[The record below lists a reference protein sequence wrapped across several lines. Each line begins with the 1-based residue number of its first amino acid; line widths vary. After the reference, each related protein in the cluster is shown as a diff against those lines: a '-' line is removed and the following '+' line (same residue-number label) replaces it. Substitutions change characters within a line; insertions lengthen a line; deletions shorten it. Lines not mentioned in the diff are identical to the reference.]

1 MTKVLGAS
9 ATPIVYDL
17 KSIKKDDVPSSK
29 TFFPSI
35 WHGVKKSTPASR
47 VYLSMEQMATLK
59 QFIYGLKESSNEVN
73 DTNKGARVPPQ
84 FTVDIDPSTMW
95 DDEKEA
101 VE

>member
-1 MTKVLGAS
+1 MAKVLGAS
-9 ATPIVYDL
+9 ATPVVYDL
-17 KSIKKDDVPSSK
+17 RSVKQDDVPSSK

-47 VYLSMEQMATLK
+47 VYLSAEQMVTLK
-59 QFIYGLKESSNEVN
+59 QFVYGLKESSSEIN

-84 FTVDIDPSTMW
+84 FVVNIDPSTMW